1 MSGQKIL
8 DGLKDAVAGN
18 FARVTI
24 EGQVW
29 VRQERAPVDVNS
41 KEAELWS
48 ENMRLKSENEHL
60 RAALKYYATAT
71 AADFANDNGFNATA
85 ALAE

>member
-1 MSGQKIL
+1 M
-8 DGLKDAVAGN
+8 
-18 FARVTI
+18 
-24 EGQVW
+24 
-29 VRQERAPVDVNS
+29 DVNS

-60 RAALKYYATAT
+60 RVVLKFYADAT
-71 AADFANDNGFNATA
+71 AADFANDNGFNANA